1 MQGSRI
7 WGQSL
12 TPAGSQAW
20 TSKSKC
26 SSSRPLLAT
35 RWYCPPSVGSNAKG
49 LMQARV
55 LSTAQVE
62 FLQVSSVPP
71 LSVASGFRNPLWGR
85 SRRIVGKTGTES
97 FSATGRNS
105 RCKGGPLEAPG
116 WQEDSPL
123 ESFQLKTSFLW
134 TSLPWS
140 PLHVH
145 AKSLPSCLT
154 VCDPVDWSPPSSSVP
169 GILQAKILK

>member
-1 MQGSRI
+1 MD
-7 WGQSL
+7 
-12 TPAGSQAW
+12 
-20 TSKSKC
+20 
-26 SSSRPLLAT
+26 
-35 RWYCPPSVGSNAKG
+35 
-49 LMQARV
+49 
-55 LSTAQVE
+55 
-62 FLQVSSVPP
+62 
-71 LSVASGFRNPLWGR
+71 
-85 SRRIVGKTGTES
+85 KTGTES

-134 TSLPWS
+134 NSLHWA
-140 PLHVH
+140 PLHVR

-154 VCDPVDWSPPSSSVP
+154 VCDPVDWSPPSSSVH